1 MNLKKRAQ
9 VSSDGLCRDSII
21 RTLGLEY
28 PGLDDLCD
36 LVENGAILEPGE
48 GFVPNNVPE
57 QSRELERKLGKQTL
71 KQYVKLWR
79 ESKKIIVDPRVLST
93 QEYQKLHWIA
103 NHWTMK
109 KKDDGTIDPDGRILI
124 DPSNAPDGVIP
135 LNNEVQKENAIKRY
149 KQLVIPQLH
158 EMIQAI
164 IAYCEM
170 YGLKITD
177 IRIAKSDIQGAYT
190 KFCWSVKSCYLMCVR
205 IEKDLCYLPV
215 NGNFGTSAGPFI
227 FDCLARPLHDCIEN
241 AFILKEDILKSPFQ
255 GETESFSRCSSYSLC
270 AGTQMGRLFRL
281 TDDFIEMTRADCS
294 DQCHEIVMQKCDSY
308 FGEGNGWNPKKNR
321 PPSRYEVVG
330 GIGLDFTAEPGWLF
344 LPKKHW
350 NRLLKEIFLFD
361 TDKSHTI
368 KEYQVLGSILE
379 RASIMIYGLAPYLVG
394 VYRMLARMG
403 ADMTTKVPSDHKLSK
418 VKKSPDN
425 LCRMCVH
432 MVRVLTL
439 WMFCDP
445 ALASVPMSSALSQK
459 EIPSSIKCFF
469 DAGTNCPEHGQHCG
483 CALRENRIGALIQD
497 VEGMVIAYTSLVVG
511 LTVDYPDMFQV
522 HREFLG
528 KLVVLVLLSKLE
540 VCVRGTIV
548 TLVGDNTAALT
559 WADSGRVNSRVCVN
573 MNIAACFLVQHTGI
587 VEAKSIQLRSDQMG
601 VTDVLS
607 RGNPLLMNE
616 YSDPPLTVTMRS
628 SLNDASIGYI
638 DLNSDSVMSDLLLLV
653 VPPKASIVSDL
664 SIDSRL
670 ENPIDSIIK
679 ILGIIR
685 KIPRK
690 GKWLPHQ
697 LPLSDRGGL

>member
-1 MNLKKRAQ
+1 
-9 VSSDGLCRDSII
+9 
-21 RTLGLEY
+21 
-28 PGLDDLCD
+28 
-36 LVENGAILEPGE
+36 
-48 GFVPNNVPE
+48 
-57 QSRELERKLGKQTL
+57 
-71 KQYVKLWR
+71 
-79 ESKKIIVDPRVLST
+79 
-93 QEYQKLHWIA
+93 
-103 NHWTMK
+103 
-109 KKDDGTIDPDGRILI
+109 
-124 DPSNAPDGVIP
+124 
-135 LNNEVQKENAIKRY
+135 
-149 KQLVIPQLH
+149 
-158 EMIQAI
+158 
-164 IAYCEM
+164 
-170 YGLKITD
+170 
-177 IRIAKSDIQGAYT
+177 
-190 KFCWSVKSCYLMCVR
+190 
-205 IEKDLCYLPV
+205 
-215 NGNFGTSAGPFI
+215 
-227 FDCLARPLHDCIEN
+227 
-241 AFILKEDILKSPFQ
+241 
-255 GETESFSRCSSYSLC
+255 
-270 AGTQMGRLFRL
+270 
-281 TDDFIEMTRADCS
+281 
-294 DQCHEIVMQKCDSY
+294 
-308 FGEGNGWNPKKNR
+308 
-321 PPSRYEVVG
+321 
-330 GIGLDFTAEPGWLF
+330 
-344 LPKKHW
+344 
-350 NRLLKEIFLFD
+350 
-361 TDKSHTI
+361 
-368 KEYQVLGSILE
+368 
-379 RASIMIYGLAPYLVG
+379 
-394 VYRMLARMG
+394 MG

-418 VKKSPDN
+418 VRKSPDN

-522 HREFLG
+522 HREFLC